1 MLISIKDPENARQ
14 PSSILGP
21 QSAEAIPVSSVRRC
35 RFALIMLRSM
45 IVIKNQAGL
54 SRLSFF
60 SVSPIKPTAYCRM
73 KKLLIIINR
82 TAAKSWSRLSIIPR
96 ALKGVRYPINPQMMD
111 EGKRARHKLEPSC
124 APNARCLFCLRA
136 LIA

>member
-54 SRLSFF
+54 SRPSFF
-60 SVSPIKPTAYCRM
+60 LRQSNKTNSILQDEKVIDYYQLDRS
-73 KKLLIIINR
+73 KKLEQM
-82 TAAKSWSRLSIIPR
+82 SIIPR

-111 EGKRARHKLEPSC
+111 EGKRASSNLLARQTRAASSVF
-124 APNARCLFCLRA
+124 AP
-136 LIA
+136 

>member
-14 PSSILGP
+14 PVSILGP

-54 SRLSFF
+54 SRPSFF
-60 SVSPIKPTAYCRM
+60 FRQSNKTNSILQDEKVIDYYQQDRSKKLEQIVHNFKGIGRSPLTNKPTDDGR
-73 KKLLIIINR
+73 
-82 TAAKSWSRLSIIPR
+82 
-96 ALKGVRYPINPQMMD
+96 G
-111 EGKRARHKLEPSC
+111 
-124 APNARCLFCLRA
+124 
-136 LIA
+136 